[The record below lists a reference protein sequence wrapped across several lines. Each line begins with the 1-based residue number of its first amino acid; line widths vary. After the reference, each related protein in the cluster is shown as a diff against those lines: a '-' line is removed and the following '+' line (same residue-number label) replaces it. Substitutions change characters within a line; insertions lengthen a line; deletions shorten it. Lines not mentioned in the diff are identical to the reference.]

1 MSTTAPLTPVRN
13 VGTNRSFTVPV
24 RSTNP
29 SHAQPTAEIGSAEGI
44 ETLYVHPN
52 AKIVKFSSGTGSRP
66 RSSSYGSPGAKHGGG
81 TLPWATITEQTLAAG
96 PLEIYRVPGSVSFL
110 HSGSLLHAIMPRS
123 NCWCVDGVSK
133 FAMRVLTDTY
143 YRIELPGES
152 QEELERVEVFKETL
166 KKVLFY
172 ERTPCP
178 FARTFTVELPE
189 EEKPVR
195 RKRRST
201 HGPAKKWK
209 LDRAYSWK
217 PEDGREPAQS
227 TSEEDS
233 GSMSD
238 EDEDDARA
246 TDTIP
251 EDVAEDP
258 ELAARMK
265 ELAVQ
270 APHWRAPPRPTVR
283 DRVKGLSMRS
293 VTAPVRSPAQ
303 AASPSRLKSSLS
315 PESGIMSA
323 RGEPIEHRAYQSIP
337 TDMPP
342 SPPDSSAGFEQPQL
356 GQGGKGAHA
365 PTKKDGETSSY
376 DLQQYETSL
385 VSSAFGPPLAIDS
398 ENLRQLEE
406 TQNSTLPD
414 PDVESV
420 PGIESTQHA
429 AASETVE
436 ETSTQVEELSTQ
448 VTLEDAAAQQEDS
461 QHNDKTAT
469 ITDEWVEAPPASP
482 ILVATSAAPDQTAE
496 NAPKW
501 PNPVSAPS
509 TPDLAQEL
517 VAAPRTPETSASV
530 PEDINEALAS
540 LHIRTASPSP
550 QDPTSESIAAP
561 HTPINT
567 PSPTDSPFDQP
578 TQKSTS
584 PPPPTKSDPFAQI
597 QARILARRSIGGTT
611 TSFHPPPRSPTRQF
625 SSSTASST
633 TSSSSSLSR
642 QRTTRPATQ
651 PPKKSQNA
659 MAGAIARKTCA
670 VLLGPPA
677 HLVVLMLKIAARFA
691 RGVVPR
697 SLVWRSPKGSGR
709 RIPGSFDLDG
719 SEVEGFWASEDEIA
733 EFEDMEDDFGVRIG
747 SPVSLAA
754 GLRERRERSREE

>member
-29 SHAQPTAEIGSAEGI
+29 SRAQPTAEIGSAEGI

-52 AKIVKFSSGTGSRP
+52 AKIVKFSSGTGPRP
-66 RSSSYGSPGAKHGGG
+66 GSSSYGSPGAKHRGG

-178 FARTFTVELPE
+178 FARTFTVDLPE
-189 EEKPVR
+189 EEKPIR
-195 RKRRST
+195 RKRKST

-217 PEDGREPAQS
+217 PEDGREPPQS

-238 EDEDDARA
+238 EDEDNARA

-315 PESGIMSA
+315 PESGIMGA
-323 RGEPIEHRAYQSIP
+323 RPEANEHRAYQSIP

-342 SPPDSSAGFEQPQL
+342 SPPDSSAGFEQPEL
-356 GQGGKGAHA
+356 GQVETATHA
-365 PTKKDGETSSY
+365 ATKKDGETSSH
-376 DLQQYETSL
+376 DVQQYETG
-385 VSSAFGPPLAIDS
+385 VGFSAFGPPLVIDS

-406 TQNSTLPD
+406 THDSTLSD

-420 PGIESTQHA
+420 PETESSQHVA
-429 AASETVE
+429 GHETVE
-436 ETSTQVEELSTQ
+436 VIPTQF
-448 VTLEDAAAQQEDS
+448 TLEDAAAQQEFS
-461 QHNDKTAT
+461 QHNDKSAP
-469 ITDEWVEAPPASP
+469 ITDESVEAPPAP
-482 ILVATSAAPDQTAE
+482 PTLVATLAAPAQTAE
-496 NAPKW
+496 HALKR
-501 PNPVSAPS
+501 PNSVSAPS
-509 TPDLAQEL
+509 TPDLTQEL
-517 VAAPRTPETSASV
+517 AAAPRTPETSSSL
-530 PEDINEALAS
+530 PEDINEPLAP
-540 LHIRTASPSP
+540 LQIRTASPPP
-550 QDPTSESIAAP
+550 QDSAPELIAAP
-561 HTPINT
+561 PTPIDT
-567 PSPTDSPFDQP
+567 QPPTDPPFDQP
-578 TQKSTS
+578 SQKTTS
-584 PPPPTKSDPFAQI
+584 PPPPTKHDPFAQI

-611 TSFHPPPRSPTRQF
+611 TTFHPPTRSPTRQF

-651 PPKKSQNA
+651 PPNKSQNA

-691 RGVVPR
+691 RGVIPR

-709 RIPGSFDLDG
+709 RIPGSFDLDD
-719 SEVEGFWASEDEIA
+719 SEVDDFWASEDEIA